1 VIAEIRG
8 NLTSKSGDL
17 VTIMT
22 AAGVGYEISVPV
34 GTLGR
39 LPRAGGDV
47 QLHTTL
53 VVREDSWSLFGF
65 DRPSERV
72 VFQRLLLANGVG
84 PRLALA
90 VISALGGDRVIRAV
104 RNEDIAALCTV
115 QGVGK
120 KKAERMVLELKD
132 RMGDL
137 EVPDDVTGPGVTVG
151 PGATG
156 QQAVTALIN
165 LGYGQVESED
175 AVRTAL
181 AEGEPAGT
189 ADLIRLA
196 LEQVT
201 GRR

>member
-104 RNEDIAALCTV
+104 RNEDIVALCTV

>member
-8 NLTSKSGDL
+8 TLASKSGDL

-22 AAGVGYEISVPV
+22 AAGVAYEVSVPV
-34 GTLGR
+34 GTLTR
-39 LPRAGGDV
+39 LPHVGGDV
-47 QLHTTL
+47 QLHTSL

-65 DRPSERV
+65 DRLSERV

-104 RNEDIAALCTV
+104 RSEDLAALCTV

-137 EVPDDVTGPGVTVG
+137 EVPDDVTGPGPTVG
-151 PGATG
+151 PGPTG
-156 QQAVTALIN
+156 QQAVTALGN
-165 LGYGQVESED
+165 LGYAQLESED
-175 AVRTAL
+175 AVRAVL
-181 AEGEPAGT
+181 AEGESAGT

-196 LEQVT
+196 LVHLT

>member
-1 VIAEIRG
+1 MIAEIRG
-8 NLTSKSGDL
+8 TLSSKSGDL

-22 AAGVGYEISVPV
+22 AAGVGYEVSVPV
-34 GTLGR
+34 GTLAR
-39 LPRAGGDV
+39 LPRVGGDTH
-47 QLHTTL
+47 LHTTL

-65 DRPSERV
+65 DRPSERI

-90 VISALGGDRVIRAV
+90 VLSALGGDRVIRAV

-137 EVPDDVTGPGVTVG
+137 EVPDDVAGPGPV
-151 PGATG
+151 G
-156 QQAVTALIN
+156 QQAVTALAN
-165 LGYGQVESED
+165 LGYAQVESED
-175 AVRTAL
+175 AVRAVL
-181 AEGEPAGT
+181 AEDETTGT

-196 LEQVT
+196 LVQLSG
-201 GRR
+201 GR